1 MQKMNLI
8 LLCDQFWF
16 YDEAFNGDIL
26 SLDQTLIYLWMFWDC
41 TDILPSIIN
50 WIHVWMWDLDQ
61 FLTWDFTEIKLTIQL
76 VCCNI
81 FLGQCWFCYHE
92 IYLATKTQI
101 TILYFTRSWP
111 KVGGSYGTNRWENLS
126 QCVSH
131 HSCCCCAGAR
141 EAIWQNYS
149 WMLPPPPILI
159 QIQIQIQIDVVLGQ
173 ERQDY
178 SRKPPTDRAAFV
190 PWPESWV
197 QQWIRRG
204 FV

>member
-1 MQKMNLI
+1 MFGCETWISFWPEILPKSSWPFNLSVATYFLGNVDFVTMRYI
-8 LLCDQFWF
+8 LLQKLKLQFCTSQEADQKW
-16 YDEAFNGDIL
+16 EAVMA
-26 SLDQTLIYLWMFWDC
+26 Q
-41 TDILPSIIN
+41 
-50 WIHVWMWDLDQ
+50 
-61 FLTWDFTEIKLTIQL
+61 
-76 VCCNI
+76 
-81 FLGQCWFCYHE
+81 
-92 IYLATKTQI
+92 
-101 TILYFTRSWP
+101 
-111 KVGGSYGTNRWENLS
+111 NRWENLS